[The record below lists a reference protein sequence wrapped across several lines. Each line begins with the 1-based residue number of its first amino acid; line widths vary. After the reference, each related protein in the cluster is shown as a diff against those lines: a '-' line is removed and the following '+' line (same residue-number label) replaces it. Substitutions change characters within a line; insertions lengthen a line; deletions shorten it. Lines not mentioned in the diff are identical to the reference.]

1 MAAAAG
7 VNILKTGKCPRNTC
21 VVPDGEDVCADGE
34 YCALQEE
41 LCDLE
46 TTRLSGICKAKPTT
60 CQMNIDPVC
69 GCDGRWGIDR
79 NRFACLVW
87 YRLTNSF
94 QAPTITHVLLRRLA
108 SILYRVDDAK
118 TSTPPK
124 TSASFPSEISE
135 EMVSFVPF
143 QQRTVSFR

>member
-1 MAAAAG
+1 MSLFLLDVADCMVRASNIAGRCADMPIDCDKDYAPVCGRLRASFSYKYDCADQNWDRCDQITYGNPCMAAAAG

-69 GCDGRWGIDR
+69 GCDGR
-79 NRFACLVW
+79 
-87 YRLTNSF
+87 
-94 QAPTITHVLLRRLA
+94 
-108 SILYRVDDAK
+108 
-118 TSTPPK
+118 
-124 TSASFPSEISE
+124 
-135 EMVSFVPF
+135 
-143 QQRTVSFR
+143 